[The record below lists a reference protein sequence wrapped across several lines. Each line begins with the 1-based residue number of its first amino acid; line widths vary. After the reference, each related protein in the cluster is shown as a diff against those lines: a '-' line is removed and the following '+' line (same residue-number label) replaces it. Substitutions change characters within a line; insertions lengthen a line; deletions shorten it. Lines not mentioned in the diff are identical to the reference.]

1 VRIAHLSDLHFG
13 RHDQAVADSL
23 AADIDSQAP
32 DLVVASGDFT
42 QMGTREEF
50 AQARAF
56 LDTLKAPVF
65 AVPGNHDVPQIN
77 MVRRIF
83 DPYGL
88 FRDFIDP
95 ELEPFLVQGKLAIA
109 GLNTSRQFRWG
120 LNWAHGSIDRRQLET
135 LEHRFSTVPEDAVR
149 VVVAHHPL
157 LFPEEA
163 MQKKMRLVK
172 RADLALQTFAR
183 LGVRMVMSGHFHMT
197 YVRRHEHP
205 GEIREDAFEGPRQ
218 AATAPVL
225 VLQTSSTLSTRL
237 RGHPNAYNL
246 VDLQED
252 RITICV
258 REWTPGG
265 HWVTRD
271 TALEPT

>member
-1 VRIAHLSDLHFG
+1 FSKRRRDFRRVRIAHLSDLHFG

-205 GEIREDAFEGPRQ
+205 GEIREDTFEGPRQ

-225 VLQTSSTLSTRL
+225 VLQTSSTLSTR
-237 RGHPNAYNL
+237 
-246 VDLQED
+246 
-252 RITICV
+252 
-258 REWTPGG
+258 
-265 HWVTRD
+265 
-271 TALEPT
+271 